1 MNTIL
6 SFGAAA
12 AALLIGLGVSGAAS
26 ATVIDFDSL
35 GGGVVVTNQYAGVL
49 FSSSAGENIQT
60 TAQVPPYLVSPPN
73 FICTG
78 ADGGGIDCTHDV
90 NLDFATGV
98 SGLSFKYIGAD
109 IIGSTF
115 NVDVFTNNL
124 FASTVVVV
132 NAATLYNPTTV
143 DLSAYSNVTRI
154 SINSLSDPAGLGFDD
169 FTFTPGANGGGV
181 PEPAAW
187 ALMIA
192 GFGLAGSALR
202 RRARTIAG

>member
-1 MNTIL
+1 MKTIL
-6 SFGAAA
+6 RFGVAA
-12 AALLIGLGVSGAAS
+12 AALVIGLGVSGAAS

-35 GGGVVVTNQYAGVL
+35 GAGVVVTNQYAGVL

-60 TAQVPPYLVSPPN
+60 TAQAPPYLVSPPN

-78 ADGGGIDCTHDV
+78 AVGGGIDCTHDV

-109 IIGSTF
+109 NIGSTF

-124 FASTVVVV
+124 FNSTVVVV
-132 NAATLYNPTTV
+132 NAATLFNPTLV

-154 SINSLSDPAGLGFDD
+154 SINTLSDPAGLGFDD
-169 FTFTPGANGGGV
+169 FTFSARDANGGV

-192 GFGLAGSALR
+192 GFGMAGTALR
-202 RRARTIAG
+202 RRARTVAA